1 MFFFFQI
8 TLDELLNYWITF
20 FNNFQLY
27 ENSSKAV
34 KTVGEIFNFWYVF
47 LFYNNLIFWNLYKL

>member
-1 MFFFFQI
+1 MFFFFFQI
-8 TLDELLNYWITF
+8 TLDELLPF

-27 ENSSKAV
+27 ENSSKLV

-47 LFYNNLIFWNLYKL
+47 LFYNNLIFWYLYKL

>member
-8 TLDELLNYWITF
+8 TLDELLPF

-27 ENSSKAV
+27 ENSSKTV

-47 LFYNNLIFWNLYKL
+47 LFYNNLIFWYLYKL

>member
-8 TLDELLNYWITF
+8 TLDELLPF

-27 ENSSKAV
+27 ENSSKLV
-34 KTVGEIFNFWYVF
+34 KTVGEIFNF
-47 LFYNNLIFWNLYKL
+47 